1 MRGCSRIGY
10 GAEGA
15 RHQVPLRDLLQLDDE
30 TVEVV
35 RYENFYAAGHDDASE
50 ELKFLTRHSA
60 KTVRARAVPSDQPQ
74 VGRRYL
80 YFLYETEGQLLPMF
94 PIHTFELQDRS
105 IRRLCAQGEW
115 GWIRE

>member
-60 KTVRARAVPSDQPQ
+60 AVVTLTAVETRSQVAKSEEWVESTMTVHRITQHR
-74 VGRRYL
+74 
-80 YFLYETEGQLLPMF
+80 
-94 PIHTFELQDRS
+94 
-105 IRRLCAQGEW
+105 
-115 GWIRE
+115 